1 MISSIP
7 PHQNSIRFQSNRNR
21 AEVDA
26 EDFTEGA
33 AATAGASAIAAGARR
48 VSRRVSR
55 SASKGIETTTKSLKT
70 VNRIAKKSSD
80 MIEALPKNKI
90 KFQGRLLK
98 AIESAEK
105 IKFLRP
111 FAKLAKNPVVVRFAG
126 AFGFFIG
133 FAFLI
138 ADLGN
143 IINVSSNL
151 AQNFE

>member
-7 PHQNSIRFQSNRNR
+7 PHQNSIRFQSGRNR
-21 AEVDA
+21 AEVEA

-48 VSRRVSR
+48 VSRG
-55 SASKGIETTTKSLKT
+55 ASKGIETTTKSLKT
-70 VNRIAKKSSD
+70 VNRVAKKSSD